1 MKKIGLKLSAVL
13 LATSFALAG
22 CTGGKTANSTEK
34 KDGEKLKIYTSFYPM
49 YDFAKKIGGDKV
61 EVTNLVPAGT
71 EPHDWEPSAKDLAKI
86 SEADLLVYSGAGMES
101 WIEKLDET
109 TKDSKLVKVEASHGV
124 DLIKSEHHHD
134 HEDAHEH
141 EDEHKDEDKDAKE
154 ENHEHDHE
162 DAHEHHHH
170 GAYDPHV
177 WLAPQNAK
185 IEMKNIKDA
194 LVKADAANK
203 DYYEK
208 NFETYS
214 KKIDELDNKFLTSL
228 EKTKSKNIVVSHEAF
243 AYLCKAYG
251 IKQIG
256 IEGLSPDSEPD
267 ASRMAEVTKFAKE
280 NNVKYIFFEELVSP
294 KVSETIAKEVGAKTA
309 VLNPLEGLSEDQLKA
324 GEDYFSIMESNLKV
338 LLEALNA

>member
-1 MKKIGLKLSAVL
+1 MKKLGLKLSAVL

-22 CTGGKTANSTEK
+22 CTGSKTANTTDK
-34 KDGEKLKIYTSFYPM
+34 KDGDKIKVYASFYPM

-86 SEADLLVYSGAGMES
+86 SESDILVYSGAGMES
-101 WIEKLDET
+101 WIDKVDQ
-109 TKDSKLVKVEASHGV
+109 VIKVEASNGI

-134 HEDAHEH
+134 EE
-141 EDEHKDEDKDAKE
+141 DAKE
-154 ENHEHDHE
+154 EDHE
-162 DAHEHHHH
+162 DAHEEHDH
-170 GAYDPHV
+170 GEYDPHV

-185 IEMKNIKDA
+185 IQMKNIKDA
-194 LVKADAANK
+194 LVKADPTNK

-208 NFETYS
+208 NFEVYS
-214 KKIDELDNKFLTSL
+214 QKIDDLDVKFSTSL
-228 EKTKSKNIVVSHEAF
+228 KDTKSKNIVVSHEAF

-251 IKQIG
+251 INQVG

-267 ASRMAEVTKFAKE
+267 AARMAEVTKFAKE
-280 NNVKYIFFEELVSP
+280 NKIKYIFFEELVSP
-294 KVSETIAKEVGAKTA
+294 KVSEAIAKEVGAKTA
-309 VLNPLEGLSEDQLKA
+309 VLNPLEGLSDDQLKA
-324 GEDYFSIMESNLKV
+324 GEDYFSVMESNLKV